1 MLAVR
6 QHIFLRHIRERREMV
21 IFNRFFV
28 CGFFF
33 LNFIFFLFYP
43 AKPDWNFMDERKGTS
58 LAQGLC
64 PCQII
69 RAYCK
74 QWRC

>member
-1 MLAVR
+1 MLAGR

-21 IFNRFFV
+21 IFNRFF
-28 CGFFF
+28 FFF
-33 LNFIFFLFYP
+33 FFHP

-69 RAYCK
+69 RACCK